1 MRRAAREK
9 KTRSPGTERR
19 DGDWEEAGRAAFAD
33 VDQVVVAAAGRAAT
47 AAGAISR
54 GGALDAGCVQLFPSS
69 LRKPAWLVG
78 ESVCTQV

>member
-19 DGDWEEAGRAAFAD
+19 DGDWEEAGRAAFAE

-47 AAGAISR
+47 AGAGGISR
-54 GGALDAGCVQLFPSS
+54 GGALEAGGAACSS
-69 LRKPAWLVG
+69 WLRV
-78 ESVCTQV
+78 